1 MKRRCAVGAG
11 GVGLT
16 AEVALHGRI
25 GIGIGRHKS
34 PGRAR
39 LPALLYPAVEAWARW
54 HWPAA
59 ACGLACTPC
68 RAVARLRRCGN
79 GRATTDSPPPELC
92 SEICAASEAGFQS
105 WHAVLE
111 ILCFWKRRTS
121 ERSQAAT
128 RFHKQEADLAISHC
142 CQHRETE
149 RRLHD

>member
-39 LPALLYPAVEAWARW
+39 PPALLCPAVEAWARW

-105 WHAVLE
+105 WARRARNPLLLE
-111 ILCFWKRRTS
+111 AKDDP
-121 ERSQAAT
+121 EREVASRDQISQT
-128 RFHKQEADLAISHC
+128 VSLLLYCDFSWLFG
-142 CQHRETE
+142 
-149 RRLHD
+149 